1 MVAKIDADACTGCGT
16 CVDECPAAAISLND
30 DDIAVVD
37 EDECLDCGACVD
49 ACPNGAI
56 TLEQRF

>member
-1 MVAKIDADACTGCGT
+1 MVAKIDADSCTGCGS
-16 CVDECPAAAISLND
+16 CVDECPAAAIELK

-37 EDECLDCGACVD
+37 EDECLDCGACED

-56 TLEQRF
+56 KVE

>member
-16 CVDECPAAAISLND
+16 CIDECPASAISLSD

-37 EDECLDCGACVD
+37 ENECLDCGACED

-56 TLEQRF
+56 TLE

>member
-1 MVAKIDADACTGCGT
+1 MRKVSCTGCGS
-16 CVDECPAAAISLND
+16 CIDECPAAAISLSD

-37 EDECLDCGACVD
+37 EKECLDCGACED

-56 TLEQRF
+56 TIE

>member
-49 ACPNGAI
+49 ACPNGGAI
-56 TLEQRF
+56 TLE

>member
-1 MVAKIDADACTGCGT
+1 MVAKVNADSCIGCGT

-37 EDECLDCGACVD
+37 GNECLDCGACED
-49 ACPNGAI
+49 ACSNNAI
-56 TLEQRF
+56 AIE

>member
-1 MVAKIDADACTGCGT
+1 MVAKVNADICTGCGT

-37 EDECLDCGACVD
+37 ENECLDCGACED
-49 ACPNGAI
+49 ACPNNAI
-56 TLEQRF
+56 AIE

>member
-1 MVAKIDADACTGCGT
+1 MNNMVAKIDADSCTGCGA
-16 CVDECPAAAISLND
+16 CVDECPAAAIELK

-37 EDECLDCGACVD
+37 EDECLDCGACED

-56 TLEQRF
+56 TVE

>member
-16 CVDECPAAAISLND
+16 CIDECPAAAITLSD

-49 ACPNGAI
+49 ACPNEAI
-56 TLEQRF
+56 TLE